1 MYPELLTGNE
11 ILLFLCLS
19 YFLLLAFSS
28 LFLLFLSLLISDKN
42 EGAVLSDGINNL
54 SSRVQTETV
63 KLAQKHC

>member
-28 LFLLFLSLLISDKN
+28 LFLLFLSLLISYKN